1 MALSLEIL
9 AAQRMQMQA
18 LRAFGHEVKNTFI
31 DDIAPPVK
39 PTARRTC
46 SVPAASRLAGDCDL
60 VDDVSACSCPLST
73 FAAVRGRPESRTVCK
88 DAEPCFLPIASSSQC
103 RDLSLAST
111 ASTRTSTGTDI
122 SSTATE
128 TTSCSSSSTPDFC
141 SGFNWAEAS
150 VPEAEEAAETEA
162 DEELVALVERECAFL
177 RLTGE
182 KACYEETTHLR
193 RQRGVER
200 CVVFYCKGLP
210 WAKRAKWLLPLLW
223 SVAAVLRARGVFTK
237 VQSGELYAQM
247 PGAQG
252 EPADGS
258 RLVRLDFAAARN

>member
-9 AAQRMQMQA
+9 AAQRMQTQA
-18 LRAFGHEVKNTFI
+18 LRAFGHVVKNTFI
-31 DDIAPPVK
+31 DDVVPPAE
-39 PTARRTC
+39 PTARRAC
-46 SVPAASRLAGDCDL
+46 SVPAASRPAGDRDF
-60 VDDVSACSCPLST
+60 DEDVSACSCPLST
-73 FAAVRGRPESRTVCK
+73 FAAVRGRPESRTACK
-88 DAEPCFLPIASSSQC
+88 DAEPCFLPIASNSRC
-103 RDLSLAST
+103 RDFSLAST

-128 TTSCSSSSTPDFC
+128 TACSSSGTPDFC
-141 SGFNWAEAS
+141 SGFSWAEAS
-150 VPEAEEAAETEA
+150 VPAAEEAAEVEA
-162 DEELVALVERECAFL
+162 DEELVALVEQECAFL
-177 RLTGE
+177 RLVGE
-182 KACYEETTHLR
+182 KMSYEETTHLR

-223 SVAAVLRARGVFTK
+223 SVAAVLRSKGVFTK

-252 EPADGS
+252 EPASGS